1 MTIVQGEIN
10 HFCSS
15 DINFLPRYLLQ
26 IKMFNLR
33 SLLDDKDGILGWV
46 EGLNYLSRL
55 ANNKSIC

>member
-1 MTIVQGEIN
+1 MFKGETY
-10 HFCSS
+10 HFCIY
-15 DINFLPRYLLQ
+15 DITFLPRDLLQ

>member
-1 MTIVQGEIN
+1 MFKGETY
-10 HFCSS
+10 HFCSY
-15 DINFLPRYLLQ
+15 DINFLPRNLLQ